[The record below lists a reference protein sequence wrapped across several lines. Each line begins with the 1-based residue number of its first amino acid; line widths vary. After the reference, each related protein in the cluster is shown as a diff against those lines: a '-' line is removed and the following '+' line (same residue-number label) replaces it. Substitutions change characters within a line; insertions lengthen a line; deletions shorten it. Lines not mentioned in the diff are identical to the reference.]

1 MCPGKSK
8 GGHTPGT
15 GSKDKS
21 AINLRVARRNS
32 MGEGEGGNIR
42 LQQGYFAT
50 TRTGGGRG
58 WG

>member
-32 MGEGEGGNIR
+32 MGEGGGVNIR
-42 LQQGYFAT
+42 LQQAYFAT

-58 WG
+58 